1 MMTQSVVYLRL
12 SAVIG
17 GFPYALLALKVSEDF
32 SASLMQELCHCFY
45 LFF

>member
-1 MMTQSVVYLRL
+1 MMTQSVVYLCL

-32 SASLMQELCHCFY
+32 
-45 LFF
+45 